1 MNNQHCNIITN
12 NNSTIENIKDSIER
26 NNNKLVIYNKFM
38 DELITNFHLLNL
50 KFFSIEGQ

>member
-50 KFFSIEGQ
+50 KFFSIEG